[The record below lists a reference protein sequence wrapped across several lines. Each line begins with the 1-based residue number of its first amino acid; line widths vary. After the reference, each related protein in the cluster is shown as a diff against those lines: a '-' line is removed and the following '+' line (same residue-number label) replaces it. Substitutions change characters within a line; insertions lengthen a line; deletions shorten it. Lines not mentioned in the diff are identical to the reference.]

1 MKFLVIILKEKNS
14 NQKKVKFH
22 IAFILVLYQSNNS
35 FPPKNKNRH
44 LGGFYISFFLDWT
57 KKMIIHRADKG
68 SQQALLISAMIDL
81 IFWITSARFDC

>member
-14 NQKKVKFH
+14 NQKKVKFR

-57 KKMIIHRADKG
+57 KKNDNTQGRQRFPTG
-68 SQQALLISAMIDL
+68 
-81 IFWITSARFDC
+81 ITD